1 MNGFMTVTS
10 AASVSKGDI
19 ELLENKISII
29 EKQIS
34 KIKKKHVKVL
44 SDCSN
49 QEQQEHGRAS
59 NPMPTADVVCYES
72 QM

>member
-1 MNGFMTVTS
+1 MMSMNGNMTVTS

-19 ELLENKISII
+19 ELLENKISVL

-34 KIKKKHVKVL
+34 KIKKNHVKVI

-49 QEQQEHGRAS
+49 QKMQKRAS
-59 NPMPTADVVCYES
+59 RPTPTADFVPDS
-72 QM
+72 K